1 MASMANRDD
10 EYDDVDLPKMT
21 LTQRPKGY
29 RKTKKIHSMK
39 KGKNKQHTNLL
50 QAGNKLG
57 HIQAAI
63 VPGQREMNKL
73 SRKLD
78 KVVHRDEMESHLDS
92 AFDVTKAKRYVA
104 LRDEQQRSEKKSV
117 GSH

>member
-39 KGKNKQHTNLL
+39 KGSKLRTNYQPIAFAKSPPLFFYFTQQKQLKTLSVPFYFHTN
-50 QAGNKLG
+50 
-57 HIQAAI
+57 
-63 VPGQREMNKL
+63 
-73 SRKLD
+73 
-78 KVVHRDEMESHLDS
+78 
-92 AFDVTKAKRYVA
+92 F
-104 LRDEQQRSEKKSV
+104 
-117 GSH
+117 

>member
-39 KGKNKQHTNLL
+39 KGSKLRTNYQPIAFARFSLSFFYQIAATTIERSLCSLL
-50 QAGNKLG
+50 F
-57 HIQAAI
+57 
-63 VPGQREMNKL
+63 
-73 SRKLD
+73 
-78 KVVHRDEMESHLDS
+78 SH
-92 AFDVTKAKRYVA
+92 
-104 LRDEQQRSEKKSV
+104 
-117 GSH
+117 

>member
-39 KGKNKQHTNLL
+39 KGSKLRTNY
-50 QAGNKLG
+50 QPIAF
-57 HIQAAI
+57 A
-63 VPGQREMNKL
+63 RFSL
-73 SRKLD
+73 SFFL
-78 KVVHRDEMESHLDS
+78 SNCS
-92 AFDVTKAKRYVA
+92 NNN
-104 LRDEQQRSEKKSV
+104 
-117 GSH
+117 